1 LLVSLLVGYYFYARN
16 HELVAIGSPLA
27 SLAVSCVLLTLPLF
41 FSGIV
46 FSTLIG
52 RSEVNIST
60 ALAYNLMGALF
71 GGLMEYNSMYFGF
84 AFLYLLAMG
93 FYFLAWMFSWDPAA
107 VWTRRRLGLL
117 SEGSAP

>member
-1 LLVSLLVGYYFYARN
+1 MASLLVGYFYARN
-16 HELVAIGSPLA
+16 HGLVTLGSPQA
-27 SLAVSCVLLTLPLF
+27 DMAASCVLLTLPLF

-52 RSEVNIST
+52 RADVNIST

-84 AFLYLLAMG
+84 SFLYLLAMG

-107 VWTRRRLGLL
+107 VWTRRRRGILTQ
-117 SEGSAP
+117 GSVP